1 LTGSKESNATD
12 LERAFGY
19 RYTESHACTLSSALT
34 TPRGLRM
41 FPTRYNRVAVDYV
54 KLKECHTLFSAANE
68 ILFQLAGE
76 GKLAREIYAVGLAG
90 EQRAARGRSP
100 PG

>member
-1 LTGSKESNATD
+1 MTGSKESNATD

-54 KLKECHTLFSAANE
+54 NVEECRPLCSATTE
-68 ILFQLAGE
+68 ICDEFTDARTVALETGDSVPLAYDPNST
-76 GKLAREIYAVGLAG
+76 A
-90 EQRAARGRSP
+90 
-100 PG
+100 